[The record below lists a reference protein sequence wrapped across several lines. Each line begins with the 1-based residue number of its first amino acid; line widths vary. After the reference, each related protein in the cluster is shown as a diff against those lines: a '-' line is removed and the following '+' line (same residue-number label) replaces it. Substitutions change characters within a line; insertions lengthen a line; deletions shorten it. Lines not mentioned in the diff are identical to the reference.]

1 MADELDPALYIRP
14 PRIDVPAGI
23 ALGHQL
29 LAAAPETMPQQATSA
44 LGELRSAV
52 TDLESR
58 WAQRDLAPRPEDPRP
73 TDLAADNAWSCL
85 VVRLEAAAS
94 LPPDIYPFALR
105 ARELLQLLFPD
116 RLAFT
121 QLDYPSQWAEA
132 QKRLS
137 NIQAH
142 SLAFDID
149 RIAGAE
155 YLTEVRRTH
164 ERYGAIVGTSQAK
177 DSPVIVPELA
187 EPLRRLG
194 RAIAGYGI
202 QMVALYFSSD
212 EASRARVRR
221 ALHPLDQY
229 RAAASRR
236 NQANTT
242 NEPPKPPAPMPPVPT
257 TSTPRPAQATA
268 AAAPPAPA
276 AAVPKTETEPKSG
289 S

>member
-1 MADELDPALYIRP
+1 MADELDPALYVRP
-14 PRIDVPAGI
+14 PRVDVPGGI

-29 LAAAPETMPQQATSA
+29 LAAAPETMPQQATAA
-44 LGELRSAV
+44 LTELRAAV

-58 WAQRDLAPRPEDPRP
+58 WAQRDLAPRAEDPRP
-73 TDLAADNAWSCL
+73 IDLAADNAWSCL
-85 VVRLEAAAS
+85 VIRLEAAAA

-121 QLDYPSQWAEA
+121 QLHYPSQWAEA
-132 QKRLS
+132 QKRIN

-142 SLAFDID
+142 GLDIDLD
-149 RIAGAE
+149 RIAGVE

-164 ERYGAIVGTSQAK
+164 ERYGEIVGTSQAK
-177 DSPVIVPELA
+177 DAPATLPELA

-194 RAIAGYGI
+194 RAMAGYGI
-202 QMVALYFSSD
+202 QMVALYFSGD
-212 EASRARVRR
+212 EPLRARVRR

-229 RAAASRR
+229 RASAARR
-236 NQANTT
+236 SQASNTT
-242 NEPPKPPAPMPPVPT
+242 EPPKPPTPATPPTPSTTPATPPT
-257 TSTPRPAQATA
+257 H
-268 AAAPPAPA
+268 AAAPPHTA
-276 AAVPKTETEPKSG
+276 ATTAKPDPDPKTG